1 MQVKPMKGS
10 QKVIDLLNT
19 LLAGELTAMD
29 QYFIHSRMYED
40 FGLTRLYNRIAHEMQ
55 DETDH
60 ADQMIKRIL
69 FLEGT
74 PNLVTR
80 DPIHVGR
87 DVPEMLQNDLNLEY
101 QVVKNLRDGIAL
113 CEAEGDFET
122 RQMLLKQLEDTEL
135 DHTYWLEQQLG
146 LIERMGLANYQ
157 QAMTLAEA

>member
-1 MQVKPMKGS
+1 MKGN
-10 QKVIDLLNT
+10 QKIIQLLNT

-40 FGLTRLYNRIAHEMQ
+40 WGLTRLYNRIAHEMQ

-69 FLEGT
+69 FLEGI
-74 PNLVTR
+74 PNLVNR

-101 QVVKNLRDGIAL
+101 QVVKNLKEGIAL
-113 CEAEGDFET
+113 CEAEGDYET

-146 LIERMGLANYQ
+146 LIEKMGLANYQ
-157 QAMTLAEA
+157 QAMMLAEA

>member
-1 MQVKPMKGS
+1 MKGS

-74 PNLVTR
+74 PNLINR
-80 DPIHVGR
+80 EPIHVGR

>member
-1 MQVKPMKGS
+1 MKGS

-40 FGLTRLYNRIAHEMQ
+40 WGLKRLYDRIAHEMQ
-55 DETDH
+55 DETAH

-69 FLEGT
+69 FLGGMPDLTHRE
-74 PNLVTR
+74 PL
-80 DPIHVGR
+80 HVGHTVT
-87 DVPEMLQNDLNLEY
+87 DMLQNDLNLEY
-101 QVVKNLRDGIAL
+101 AVVKALRDGIAL
-113 CEAEGDFET
+113 CEAENDFET
-122 RQMLLKQLEDTEL
+122 RQMLLRQLEDTEL

-146 LIERMGLANYQ
+146 LIEKMGLANYL

>member
-1 MQVKPMKGS
+1 MKGN
-10 QKVIDLLNT
+10 KKIIELLNN

-40 FGLTRLYNRIAHEMQ
+40 WGLTRLYNRIAHEME
-55 DETDH
+55 DETGH
-60 ADQMIKRIL
+60 ADLMIKRIL

-74 PNLVTR
+74 PNLVNR
-80 DPIHVGR
+80 EPIHVGR

-122 RQMLLKQLEDTEL
+122 RQMLLRQLEDTEL

-146 LIERMGLANYQ
+146 LIEKMGLANYQ